1 MFHFI
6 EHVPH
11 DPVTRGPG
19 VTLPG
24 DGQGRPVWPLEALG
38 LLEMIVIPRKTFVRM
53 EVIPHVDTQSC

>member
-19 VTLPG
+19 LTLPG
-24 DGQGRPVWPLEALG
+24 DGQGGPVRPLVALG
-38 LLEMIVIPRKTFVRM
+38 LPEMIVIPRKTFVGM